1 MTIQEIKEQFG
12 FSTLMMVRQLTL
24 SGQRTEWLSHWDNE
38 RRIRL
43 SIHEN
48 IAELIKNNKAYDK
61 LDYEV
66 HEMEQKGERKP
77 YTRITIMIED
87 NRWRKEREFNSSYEN
102 YNGAHGYDDD
112 AIDNAFNGDP
122 DNCWGITD

>member
-48 IAELIKNNKAYDK
+48 IAELIR
-61 LDYEV
+61 L
-66 HEMEQKGERKP
+66 
-77 YTRITIMIED
+77 
-87 NRWRKEREFNSSYEN
+87 
-102 YNGAHGYDDD
+102 
-112 AIDNAFNGDP
+112 
-122 DNCWGITD
+122 

>member
-1 MTIQEIKEQFG
+1 
-12 FSTLMMVRQLTL
+12 
-24 SGQRTEWLSHWDNE
+24 
-38 RRIRL
+38 
-43 SIHEN
+43 
-48 IAELIKNNKAYDK
+48 
-61 LDYEV
+61 
-66 HEMEQKGERKP
+66 
-77 YTRITIMIED
+77 MIED

>member
-1 MTIQEIKEQFG
+1 
-12 FSTLMMVRQLTL
+12 
-24 SGQRTEWLSHWDNE
+24 
-38 RRIRL
+38 
-43 SIHEN
+43 
-48 IAELIKNNKAYDK
+48 
-61 LDYEV
+61 
-66 HEMEQKGERKP
+66 MEQKGERKP